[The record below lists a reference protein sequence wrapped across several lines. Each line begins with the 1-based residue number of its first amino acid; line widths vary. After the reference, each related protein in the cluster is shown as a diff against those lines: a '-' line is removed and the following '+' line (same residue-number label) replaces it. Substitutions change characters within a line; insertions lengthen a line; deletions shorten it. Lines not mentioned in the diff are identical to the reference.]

1 MIAHT
6 HTQTYTLSFSV
17 TPHPTPFLQLLYP
30 SYHFASYWPQDQYLC
45 VCACVCA
52 CVCMHIYTHTHTHT
66 CIYIC
71 KFLYTC
77 IPCVSLASCLVP
89 IHTETSEER
98 ERVRSK
104 REEVVVLVVLNCNRL
119 PSRVIG
125 RRSEGWVEVSLVDV
139 ETRLRES
146 IPQSSWVSSRP
157 CIKMMA
163 CSAW

>member
-17 TPHPTPFLQLLYP
+17 TPHPTPSYNP
-30 SYHFASYWPQDQYLC
+30 STRAIALRRIGLRISTC
-45 VCACVCA
+45 VCVRVCVR
-52 CVCMHIYTHTHTHT
+52 IYTQTHTHIY
-66 CIYIC
+66 IYIC
-71 KFLYTC
+71 KFLHTC

-157 CIKMMA
+157 CINMMA